1 MTDDELQKHWPELG
15 VVVTKLRR
23 IGQPAVADMLVEA
36 ARSGL
41 SSSEILGNIGIVLRD
56 HNTLR
61 SRLDD
66 PAINAWDSIMA
77 DVGRAFRGSKFA
89 RWLTRLTN

>member
-15 VVVTKLRR
+15 VVVTELRR

-36 ARSGL
+36 ARSGV

-56 HNTLR
+56 HSALR
-61 SRLDD
+61 SRLDY

-89 RWLTRLTN
+89 RWLARLTN